1 MRITPTVSALLI
13 AVVTLVS
20 CSTTTEFPSKFR
32 GEQLHFG
39 QGGGFSG
46 ILSYYVLLDD
56 GRLYQR
62 SLRDSTFAFSA
73 TWDKPFVRQMF
84 SNYNAMELDEVDFF
98 EPGDRYY
105 FIQHKSGNNPFHS
118 ITWGKP
124 GTAPDQHIV
133 SFYNILYK
141 STKSTL

>member
-1 MRITPTVSALLI
+1 MAAKSFVYVLF
-13 AVVTLVS
+13 VTIGALVS
-20 CSTTTEFPSKFR
+20 CSTTTDFPTRFR
-32 GEQLHFG
+32 GEQIHFG

-46 ILSYYVLLDD
+46 ILNYYVLLDD

-62 SLRDSTFAFSA
+62 ALQDSTFAFSD
-73 TWDKPFVRQMF
+73 TWEKPFVRQMF
-84 SNYNAMELDEVDFF
+84 FNYSLLDLEKVDFF

-105 FIQHKSGNNPFHS
+105 FIQHKSKNDPFHN

-124 GTAPDQHIV
+124 GTKPDQNIV
-133 SFYNILYK
+133 TFYNLLYK